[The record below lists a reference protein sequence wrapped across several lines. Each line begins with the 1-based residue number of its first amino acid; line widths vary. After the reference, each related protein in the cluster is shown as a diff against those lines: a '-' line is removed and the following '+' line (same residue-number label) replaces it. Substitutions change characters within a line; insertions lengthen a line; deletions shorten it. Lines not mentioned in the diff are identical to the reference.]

1 MQNTAQAAR
10 SAFFA
15 GRSAARRVHGGFSTL
30 CRKELA
36 DHFHSARFKLVFA
49 LLILTSLASLYGALE
64 GIADSVSESSEFIFL
79 SLYTASSNSIPSVAS
94 FLAYLTPLAGLVLG
108 FDAINRERSQ
118 GTLNRLVSQ
127 PIHRDSVIVAKF
139 LAGRIVVAIMVF
151 FVGILVGG
159 LGLVCIGI
167 PPGIEEFLRILSHLI
182 LTVFYTSLWM
192 GLAMLC
198 SVLCRHASTS
208 ALIVIALWIYFTLFA
223 SMVMKVIANLCYPVD
238 GIEGYYNMMSNY
250 ELQLSLNRTSPYY
263 VYCEAVTT
271 LLNPNVR
278 TIGITT
284 TQSLSGVLASYLSFD
299 QSLLL
304 IWPHITSMV
313 ALTMAA
319 FTVSYIAFMR
329 REIRA

>member
-1 MQNTAQAAR
+1 MSKPA
-10 SAFFA
+10 SSH
-15 GRSAARRVHGGFSTL
+15 GSAAVKRVHGGFSTL
-30 CRKELA
+30 YCKELA

-49 LLILTSLASLYGALE
+49 LLILTSLASLYGALQ
-64 GIADSVSESSEFIFL
+64 GIADSTSSSSEFIFL
-79 SLYTASSNSIPSVAS
+79 ALYTSSSNSIPSVAS

-108 FDAINRERSQ
+108 FDAVNRERSQ

-139 LAGRIVVAIMVF
+139 LAGMTVIAIMVF

-159 LGLVCIGI
+159 LGLVSIGI
-167 PPGIEEFLRILSHLI
+167 PPVQEELLRIGSYLL
-182 LTVFYTSLWM
+182 LTVFYTSMWM

-198 SVLCRHASTS
+198 SVLCRHAATS

-223 SMVMKVIANLCYPVD
+223 SMVTSIIANLCYPVD
-238 GIEGYYNMMSNY
+238 GIQGYYNMMSNY
-250 ELQLSLNRTSPYY
+250 ELQLTLSRTSPYY
-263 VYCEAVTT
+263 LYCEAVST

-284 TQSLSGVLASYLSFD
+284 QESLSGALASYLSFD

-304 IWPHITSMV
+304 IWPHLTSMV

-329 REIRA
+329 QEIRA